1 MAAKSTKGVKIC
13 VAGLDAAYTSVI
25 PTAITK
31 AKPAVVTLAS
41 TTGMVAGD
49 VAKFAS
55 GATGFPE
62 LDGKAWILGTVT
74 ATTVAL
80 LGSDTTGSTGT
91 LVGSPTMLHAEV
103 ADMTCLCLSEFT
115 PNVDTPT
122 TISTATFC
130 DPNASIPSQ
139 VVQAGTVAIA
149 GFVDITSA
157 DYQMLL
163 KADDD
168 GLERVIRVE
177 LPTNG
182 YLIAPGIVSGLNW
195 ALPIDGAQGFNATI
209 TLTSKFRHL
218 Y

>member
-1 MAAKSTKGVKIC
+1 MTAKSTKGVKIC
-13 VAGLDAAYTSVI
+13 VAGLDADYTSVI

-41 TTGMVAGD
+41 TTGMLAGD
-49 VAKFAS
+49 VVKFSS

-62 LDGKAWILGTVT
+62 LDGKAFVLGTVT
-74 ATTVAL
+74 ATTVVL

-91 LVGSPTMLHAEV
+91 LAGSPTMLHAEST
-103 ADMTCLCLSEFT
+103 DMTCLCLSEFT
-115 PNVDTPT
+115 PNVDTPS

-139 VVQAGTVAIA
+139 VVQAGTVTIG
-149 GFVDITSA
+149 GFVDVTST

-163 KADDD
+163 KADAD
-168 GLERVIRVE
+168 GLERIIRIE

-182 YLIAPGIVSGLNW
+182 YLIAPGIFSGMNW
-195 ALPIDGAQGFNATI
+195 QLPIDGAQGYTGLI
-209 TLTSKFRHL
+209 TLTSKMRHL
-218 Y
+218 F